1 MEGTEF
7 QKYFNHFPYLKQ
19 YFIGTFAIDILPKS
33 LKKDHF
39 LIFNSDTSD
48 KKGQHWLCLYKEE
61 QKKLLCFDS
70 LGIDDIK
77 KNLLKKYCKLKG
89 ITEIDFNETQFQL
102 STSATCGK
110 FVIYFLIQ
118 KAYNKDL
125 NFVDLLHDI
134 FEKDPLKNEVIIEN
148 FFNKM
153 FNDMLFQEPV

>member
-1 MEGTEF
+1 M
-7 QKYFNHFPYLKQ
+7 
-19 YFIGTFAIDILPKS
+19 
-33 LKKDHF
+33 
-39 LIFNSDTSD
+39 
-48 KKGQHWLCLYKEE
+48 YKEE

-77 KNLLKKYCKLKG
+77 KNLLEKYCKLKG